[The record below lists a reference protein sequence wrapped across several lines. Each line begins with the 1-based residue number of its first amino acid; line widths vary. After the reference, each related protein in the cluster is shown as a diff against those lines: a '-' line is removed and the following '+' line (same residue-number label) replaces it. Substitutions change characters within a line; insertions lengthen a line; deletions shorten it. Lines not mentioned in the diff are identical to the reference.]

1 MAMLFISAEDF
12 FQKVRGIQKHSAA
25 EEKILAARMN
35 AGDADARQ
43 AIVNSYLPMVAA
55 NIRRYPK
62 ELQTLDTVYTCIQ
75 SLEEGVDR
83 FNFLQDSETFT
94 HHLSWCLRQ
103 CLTRC
108 IVEKRK
114 EQETNL
120 GTTGSQP

>member
-12 FQKVRGIQKHSAA
+12 FQKVRGMQKHSAA
-25 EEKILAARMN
+25 EEKILAASMN

-83 FNFLQDSETFT
+83 FNFLQDGETFT
-94 HHLSWCLRQ
+94 HHLSWRLRQ

-114 EQETNL
+114 AQETNL
-120 GTTGSQP
+120 GTIG

>member
-12 FQKVRGIQKHSAA
+12 FQKVRDIQKHSAA
-25 EEKILAARMN
+25 EEKILAARMK

-55 NIRRYPK
+55 NIKRYPK

-75 SLEEGVDR
+75 SLEVGVDR

-94 HHLSWCLRQ
+94 HHLGWRLRQ

-114 EQETNL
+114 AQETNL